1 MLMKHIVILEIYL
14 MTMME
19 SIKKYQ
25 RVCGLCGNTFETT
38 SEIIKIC
45 PFCQDEVARLMKDL
59 PEEEK
64 ELVRKHNLL
73 YGFGL

>member
-1 MLMKHIVILEIYL
+1 

-19 SIKKYQ
+19 NIKKYQ

-38 SEIIKIC
+38 SEITKIC

-64 ELVRKHNLL
+64 ERVKKHNML

>member
-1 MLMKHIVILEIYL
+1 
-14 MTMME
+14 MME
-19 SIKKYQ
+19 NIKKYQ

-38 SEIIKIC
+38 SEITKIC

-64 ELVRKHNLL
+64 ERVKKHNML

>member
-1 MLMKHIVILEIYL
+1 MLMKHIVILEVCL

-38 SEIIKIC
+38 SEITKIC

-59 PEEEK
+59 PEEQVAQV
-64 ELVRKHNLL
+64 LNYRRR

>member
-1 MLMKHIVILEIYL
+1 MKNV
-14 MTMME
+14 
-19 SIKKYQ
+19 KKYQ

-38 SEIIKIC
+38 SEITKIC
-45 PFCQDEVARLMKDL
+45 PFCLDKVARLRKDL

-64 ELVRKHNLL
+64 EQVKKHNML

>member
-1 MLMKHIVILEIYL
+1 MKCV
-14 MTMME
+14 
-19 SIKKYQ
+19 KKYQ

-38 SEIIKIC
+38 SEITKIC
-45 PFCQDEVARLMKDL
+45 QFCQDEVTRLIQDL

-64 ELVRKHNLL
+64 ERVKTHNML

>member
-1 MLMKHIVILEIYL
+1 MKNV
-14 MTMME
+14 
-19 SIKKYQ
+19 KKYQ

-38 SEIIKIC
+38 SEITKIC

-64 ELVRKHNLL
+64 ERVKKHNQL
-73 YGFGL
+73 YRFGL

>member
-1 MLMKHIVILEIYL
+1 MKHIVILEIYL

-19 SIKKYQ
+19 NIKKYQ

-38 SEIIKIC
+38 SEITKIC

-64 ELVRKHNLL
+64 ERVKKHNML

>member
-1 MLMKHIVILEIYL
+1 
-14 MTMME
+14 MTTME

-38 SEIIKIC
+38 SEITKIC
-45 PFCQDEVARLMKDL
+45 PFCQEEVARLMKDL

-64 ELVRKHNLL
+64 ERVKTHNKL
-73 YGFGL
+73 YGFNL

>member
-1 MLMKHIVILEIYL
+1 
-14 MTMME
+14 MTTMV

-38 SEIIKIC
+38 SEITKIC
-45 PFCQDEVARLMKDL
+45 PFCQEEVTRLMKDL
-59 PEEEK
+59 PEEQVAQV
-64 ELVRKHNLL
+64 LNYRRR

>member
-1 MLMKHIVILEIYL
+1 
-14 MTMME
+14 MTMTE

-25 RVCGLCGNTFETT
+25 SVCGLCGNTFETT
-38 SEIIKIC
+38 SEITKIC